1 MTNQREPPQEKAA
14 KWQWGDELQERKLP
28 SPEEQ
33 ALAEA
38 EHSLRMAAAGLQL
51 EKADN
56 RPERGG
62 LGPCFIA
69 TKPLK

>member
-1 MTNQREPPQEKAA
+1 MKGESAT
-14 KWQWGDELQERKLP
+14 WQWGDELLERKLP

-33 ALAEA
+33 AVADA
-38 EHSLRMAAAGLQL
+38 EHSLRMAAAGLWSG
-51 EKADN
+51 KADN

-69 TKPLK
+69 TNTL

>member
-1 MTNQREPPQEKAA
+1 MKGESAT
-14 KWQWGDELQERKLP
+14 WQWDDELLERKLP

-38 EHSLRMAAAGLQL
+38 EHSLRMVAAGLQL

-62 LGPCFIA
+62 LGPCFNA
-69 TKPLK
+69 TKTL

>member
-1 MTNQREPPQEKAA
+1 MTNQREPTQEQAA
-14 KWQWGDELQERKLP
+14 KWQWGDELLERKLP

-33 ALAEA
+33 AVADA
-38 EHSLRMAAAGLQL
+38 EHSLRMVAAGLQL

-62 LGPCFIA
+62 LGPCLIA
-69 TKPLK
+69 TKTL